1 MFIVCQVY
9 HAKAVKTADLVT
21 KLLVR
26 KLFSKAETVNEFTKA
41 FDYRNIKMCA
51 SQNTPIKKLKVI
63 GSVIDSMCS
72 IYVTECVNVFNV

>member
-9 HAKAVKTADLVT
+9 HTKAVKPADLVT

-41 FDYRNIKMCA
+41 FD
-51 SQNTPIKKLKVI
+51 
-63 GSVIDSMCS
+63 
-72 IYVTECVNVFNV
+72 